1 MKQIVIIGGGF
12 AGINVAQQLAKHPA
26 YNIIIVDRN
35 NYNFFPPLLYQVA
48 TSFLE
53 PSNIS
58 YPFRKLIRRF
68 KNVSFRM
75 GEFQELIPAE
85 NKVVLSTGT
94 LSYDYIIFA
103 TGAET
108 SYFGMEN
115 VKKNALPMKTVNDAL
130 LLRNHFLQVMEQ
142 ATITTD
148 VPERT
153 KLLTIMV
160 AGGGPT
166 GVEVSGMLAEMR
178 RTILPKDYP
187 EVSGKG
193 YEAHIY
199 LVDGGTALLKPMSE
213 KSQRDTYNELTRMG
227 VEVLLNH
234 RVKDFT
240 DDVVTFT
247 NGKTIATKTLVWAA
261 GVSASVLPGIPATSY
276 GAGHRLSVNEYH
288 QVKDLSNVYAIGDTA
303 IVTSDPAF
311 PDGHPQVAQVAIQ
324 QGINIGRNFKALAEG
339 KSLKAFRYH
348 DKGTLAIIGRN
359 KAVADFPRP
368 KLHIHGFIAWWIW
381 IFVHLMSLINYR
393 NRLRTFYNWAGAYLT
408 KDQSLRMIIRPR
420 REIQR

>member
-12 AGINVAQQLAKHPA
+12 AGINIAQKLANHKA
-26 YNIIIVDRN
+26 YKIIIVDRN

-68 KNVSFRM
+68 KNVQFRM
-75 GEFQELIPAE
+75 GEFQQLLPAE

-94 LSYDYIIFA
+94 LTYDYLVFA

-148 VPERT
+148 VAERT

-187 EVSGKG
+187 EISGKG

-199 LVDGGTALLKPMSE
+199 LVDGGSKLLKPMSE
-213 KSQRDTYNELTRMG
+213 KSQQDTYDELTRMG

-234 RVKDFT
+234 RVKDYT
-240 DDVVTFT
+240 EDVVTFT
-247 NGKTIATKTLVWAA
+247 NGQSIATKTLVWAA

-276 GAGHRLSVNEYH
+276 GAGHRLSTNEYH
-288 QVKDLSNVYAIGDTA
+288 QVKDLANVYAIGDTS
-303 IVTSDPAF
+303 IVTSDAAF
-311 PDGHPQVAQVAIQ
+311 PDGHPQVAQAAIQ
-324 QGINIGRNFKALAEG
+324 QGQNLAHNFAAMADG
-339 KSLKAFRYH
+339 KSLKAFTYY

-359 KAVADFPRP
+359 KAMADFPRP
-368 KLHIHGFIAWWIW
+368 RLHLKGFIAWWLW

-408 KDQSLRMIIRPR
+408 KDQSLRMIIRPAR
-420 REIQR
+420 KQE

>member
-12 AGINVAQQLAKHPA
+12 AGINVAQQLARNPA
-26 YNIIIVDRN
+26 YSITIVDRN

-68 KNVSFRM
+68 KNVSYRM
-75 GEFQELIPAE
+75 GEFQELITAE
-85 NKVVLSTGT
+85 NKVVLSTGI

-108 SYFGMEN
+108 NYFGMDN
-115 VKKNALPMKTVNDAL
+115 LKNNALPMKTVNDAL
-130 LLRNHFLQVMEQ
+130 LLRNHFLQVMEA
-142 ATITTD
+142 ATVTTD
-148 VPERT
+148 VAERT
-153 KLLTIMV
+153 KLLTFMV

-178 RTILPKDYP
+178 RTILPLDYP
-187 EVSGKG
+187 EVSGKN

-199 LVDGGTALLKPMSE
+199 LVDGGASLLKPMSE
-213 KSQRDTYNELTRMG
+213 KSQKDTYNELTRMG

-234 RVKDFT
+234 RVKDYA

-247 NGKTIATKTLVWAA
+247 NGKSIATKTLVWAA
-261 GVSASVLPGIPATSY
+261 GVSASVLPGIPTACY
-276 GAGHRLSVNEYH
+276 GAGRRLITNEFH
-288 QVKDLSNVYAIGDTA
+288 QVKDLTNVYAIGDTSIA
-303 IVTSDPAF
+303 SGDPAF

-324 QGINIGRNFKALAEG
+324 QGINVGNNFKAMATG
-339 KSLKAFRYH
+339 KPLKPFRYH

-368 KLHIHGFIAWWIW
+368 QIHLNGFIAWWIW

-408 KDQSLRMIIRPR
+408 KDQSLRMIIRPKKKTN
-420 REIQR
+420 

>member
-12 AGINVAQQLAKHPA
+12 AGINVAKELARNKDFT
-26 YNIIIVDRN
+26 ITLVDRN

-68 KNVSFRM
+68 KNVTYRM
-75 GEFQELIPAE
+75 GEFHEVIPAE
-85 NKVVLSTGT
+85 KKVILSTGT
-94 LSYDYIIFA
+94 ITYDYLVFA

-108 SYFGMEN
+108 NYFGMEN
-115 VKKNALPMKTVNDAL
+115 VKQNALPMKTVNDAL
-130 LLRNHFLQVMEQ
+130 LLRNHFLQVLEQ
-142 ATITTD
+142 ATVTAD
-148 VPERT
+148 VAERT
-153 KLLTIMV
+153 KLLTFVV

-187 EVSGKG
+187 EISGHG
-193 YEAHIY
+193 FEGHIY
-199 LVDGGTALLKPMSE
+199 LVDGGGKLLKPMSE
-213 KSQRDTYNELTRMG
+213 KSQQDTLDELTRMG

-240 DDVVTFT
+240 NDVVTFT
-247 NGKTIATKTLVWAA
+247 NDKAIPTKTLVWAA

-276 GAGHRLSVNEYH
+276 GASRRLITNAFH
-288 QVKDLSNVYAIGDTA
+288 QVKDLENIYAIGDTA
-303 IVTSDPAF
+303 ILSGDDKF

-324 QGINIGRNFKALAEG
+324 QGKNLAKNFEAWGVG
-339 KSLKAFRYH
+339 KPPHAFSYF

-359 KAVADFPRP
+359 KAVADFPLSR
-368 KLHIHGFIAWWIW
+368 LHMKGFFAWLIW
-381 IFVHLMSLINYR
+381 IFIHLASLINYR
-393 NRLRTFYNWAGAYLT
+393 NRMRTFYNWAGAYLT
-408 KDQSLRMIIRPR
+408 RDQSLRMIIRPGKK
-420 REIQR
+420 E

>member
-12 AGINVAQQLAKHPA
+12 AGINVAQKLANHKA

-68 KNVSFRM
+68 KNVQFRM
-75 GEFQELIPAE
+75 GEFQQLLPAE

-94 LSYDYIIFA
+94 LTYDYLVFA

-148 VPERT
+148 IAERT

-187 EVSGKG
+187 EISGKG
-193 YEAHIY
+193 FEAHIY
-199 LVDGGTALLKPMSE
+199 LVDGGSKLLKPMSE
-213 KSQRDTYNELTRMG
+213 KSQQGTYDELTRMG

-234 RVKDFT
+234 RVKDYT
-240 DDVVTFT
+240 DDTVTFT
-247 NGKTIATKTLVWAA
+247 NGQSIATKTLVWAA
-261 GVSASVLPGIPATSY
+261 GVSASVLPGVPATSY

-288 QVKDLSNVYAIGDTA
+288 QVKDLANVYAIGDTS
-303 IVTSDPAF
+303 IITSDAAF
-311 PDGHPQVAQVAIQ
+311 PDGHPQVAQAAIQ
-324 QGINIGRNFKALAEG
+324 QGQNLAHNFKAMAAG
-339 KSLKAFRYH
+339 KSLKAFTYF

-368 KLHIHGFIAWWIW
+368 HLHLKGFIAWWLW

-408 KDQSLRMIIRPR
+408 KDQSLRMIIRPAR
-420 REIQR
+420 KAE

>member
-26 YNIIIVDRN
+26 YSITIVDRN

-75 GEFQELIPAE
+75 GEFQELLPAE

-94 LSYDYIIFA
+94 LSYDYIIFS

-115 VKKNALPMKTVNDAL
+115 VKNNALPMKTVNDAL

-199 LVDGGTALLKPMSE
+199 LVDGGGALLKPMSE
-213 KSQRDTYNELTRMG
+213 KSQQDTYNELTRMG

-234 RVKDFT
+234 RVKDYV

-261 GVSASVLPGIPATSY
+261 GVSASVLPGIPTSCY
-276 GAGHRLSVNEYH
+276 GAGHRLAVNEYH
-288 QVKDLSNVYAIGDTA
+288 QVKDLANVYAIGDTA

-311 PDGHPQVAQVAIQ
+311 PEGHPQVAQVAIQ
-324 QGINIGRNFKALAEG
+324 QGINVAKNFKAMAEG
-339 KSLKAFRYH
+339 KSLQPFRYH

-359 KAVADFPRP
+359 KAVADFPKP

-393 NRLRTFYNWAGAYLT
+393 NRMRTFYNWAGAYLT
-408 KDQSLRMIIRPR
+408 KDQSLRMIIRPGKS
-420 REIQR
+420 I